1 MKYAAEV
8 SVTVEAADE
17 QEAWE
22 KIDEIVS
29 ENLNT
34 NPAVIHWSV
43 SEPFEVDDD
52 YLDLAADE
60 AGVG

>member
-8 SVTVEAADE
+8 GVTVEAADE

-22 KIDEIVS
+22 KINEIVS

-43 SEPFEVDDD
+43 SELFEVDDD
-52 YLDLAADE
+52 DLDLAIE
-60 AGVG
+60 

>member
-1 MKYAAEV
+1 MKYTAEV
-8 SVTVEAADE
+8 NVTVEAQDE
-17 QEAWE
+17 LEAWE

-43 SEPFEVDDD
+43 SEPFEVDHDD
-52 YLDLAADE
+52 LDLAIE
-60 AGVG
+60 